1 MQLRGRRRQ
10 AQAPVHQYGS
20 VEPRRVQPVLAG
32 RGHVRRQP
40 VVGDREAR
48 RNTRRLAGPHPRS
61 TYAPRE
67 ARGGAAVVGVGC
79 RCAHPRDSPGRT
91 PDSSPR
97 LQALPPRPSLP
108 HTPAIALTAPPPS
121 PCPLPL
127 ALARFLSSP
136 VRSKS
141 SYKRWSLGNREPWL
155 QRLRQRTRRGR
166 PEPAWR
172 REHSTQTL
180 STIVKGGSGR
190 REQ

>member
-67 ARGGAAVVGVGC
+67 ARGAAVVGVGC
-79 RCAHPRDSPGRT
+79 RCSHPRDSPDRT
-91 PDSSPR
+91 PDSSTR
-97 LQALPPRPSLP
+97 LQPPPGALLSRTPLLSPSPP
-108 HTPAIALTAPPPS
+108 PPPS

-127 ALARFLSSP
+127 ALARSFSRRLSAAKSL
-136 VRSKS
+136 SKGN
-141 SYKRWSLGNREPWL
+141 RWSTGSRGGANDCGSEHDAEGPSM
-155 QRLRQRTRRGR
+155 RTVQTSR
-166 PEPAWR
+166 P
-172 REHSTQTL
+172 
-180 STIVKGGSGR
+180 
-190 REQ
+190 